1 MVVFHIKEEEIL
13 LFLYRGV
20 QNFFIYFFVLFFSKY
35 VTIELGI
42 LDRVK
47 IELFKLQPT

>member
-20 QNFFIYFFVLFFSKY
+20 QNFFIYFFFFSKH
-35 VTIELGI
+35 VTIEFEI